1 MVALGPSSISFV
13 DGLYACN
20 PREIEP
26 WSEAIESGKLAT
38 CRGFELNDDDK
49 LRRAVIMTIMCRFE
63 LDKREK
69 EVNRRE
75 MQVKAAEMLSAK
87 GLSRDLA
94 SVLKYDD
101 EKELEAAIEMIG
113 NMQGAKAETK
123 PDQRLIIENKLSDT
137 YGTGSV

>member
-1 MVALGPSSISFV
+1 MNIDNNSQGNTNDQSNQSPEGAKTFTQEQVNAIVAK
-13 DGLYACN
+13 
-20 PREIEP
+20 R
-26 WSEAIESGKLAT
+26 LA
-38 CRGFELNDDDK
+38 EQKASL
-49 LRRAVIMTIMCRFE
+49 ASE

-75 MQVKAAEMLSAK
+75 MQIKAAEMLSAK

-101 EKELEAAIEMIG
+101 EKELEAAVEMIG

-123 PDQRLIIENKLSDT
+123 PDQRLIMKINFRIHMDSAQNRISLERLS
-137 YGTGSV
+137 V

>member
-1 MVALGPSSISFV
+1 MNIDNNNQGNTNDQSNQSPEGAKTFTQEQVNAIVAK
-13 DGLYACN
+13 
-20 PREIEP
+20 R
-26 WSEAIESGKLAT
+26 LA
-38 CRGFELNDDDK
+38 EQKASL
-49 LRRAVIMTIMCRFE
+49 ASE

-94 SVLKYDD
+94 SFLKYDD

-137 YGTGSV
+137 YGQRTEPDQFRKAFGLTN

>member
-1 MVALGPSSISFV
+1 MNIDNNSQGNTNDQSNQSPEGAKTFTQEQVNAIVAK
-13 DGLYACN
+13 
-20 PREIEP
+20 R
-26 WSEAIESGKLAT
+26 LA
-38 CRGFELNDDDK
+38 EQKASL
-49 LRRAVIMTIMCRFE
+49 ASE

-75 MQVKAAEMLSAK
+75 MQIKAAEMLSAK

-101 EKELEAAIEMIG
+101 EKELEAAVEMIG

-123 PDQRLIIENKLSDT
+123 PDQRLIIENKLPDT
-137 YGTGSV
+137 YGQRTEPDQFRQAFGLTH

>member
-1 MVALGPSSISFV
+1 MNIDNNSQGNTNDQSNQSPEGAKTFTQEQVNAIVAK
-13 DGLYACN
+13 
-20 PREIEP
+20 R
-26 WSEAIESGKLAT
+26 LA
-38 CRGFELNDDDK
+38 EQKASL
-49 LRRAVIMTIMCRFE
+49 ASE

-75 MQVKAAEMLSAK
+75 MQVKAVELLSAK

-123 PDQRLIIENKLSDT
+123 PDRRLIIENKLPDT
-137 YGTGSV
+137 HGQSIEPDQFRKAFGLTN

>member
-1 MVALGPSSISFV
+1 MNIDNNSQGNTNDQSNQSPEGAKTFTQEQVNAIVAK
-13 DGLYACN
+13 
-20 PREIEP
+20 R
-26 WSEAIESGKLAT
+26 LA
-38 CRGFELNDDDK
+38 EQKASL
-49 LRRAVIMTIMCRFE
+49 ASE

-123 PDQRLIIENKLSDT
+123 PDQRLIIENKLPDT
-137 YGTGSV
+137 YGQRTEPDQFRKAFGLTN

>member
-1 MVALGPSSISFV
+1 MNIDNNSQGNTNDQSNQSPEGAKTFTQEQVNAIVAK
-13 DGLYACN
+13 
-20 PREIEP
+20 R
-26 WSEAIESGKLAT
+26 LA
-38 CRGFELNDDDK
+38 EQKASL
-49 LRRAVIMTIMCRFE
+49 ASE

-75 MQVKAAEMLSAK
+75 MQVMAAEMLSAK

-101 EKELEAAIEMIG
+101 EKELEAAVEMIG

-123 PDQRLIIENKLSDT
+123 PDQRLIIENKLPDA
-137 YGTGSV
+137 YGQSIEPDQFRKAFGLKN